1 MKSLI
6 LSIFIIIINM
16 DIINETSIDP
26 EMIPVVDKKTAH
38 LNQLG
43 QARESAKIKRQREK
57 ETLTEMNTK
66 LDTLLKKKGPVE
78 KEEEEEEQ
86 DEPPPKR
93 NKVRVT
99 KTEEPEQGTESSIG
113 DSLSVTA
120 LRSGAVLGLAGL
132 SWYVQN
138 VWKKQTTPVVE
149 NTKKNFP
156 AVRVQETQKTQL
168 VSGKNKV
175 GKSGFVL

>member
-1 MKSLI
+1 
-6 LSIFIIIINM
+6 M

-26 EMIPVVDKKTAH
+26 EMIPVVDQKKTAH
-38 LNQLG
+38 LHQLG
-43 QARESAKIKRQREK
+43 QARESAKLKRQREK

-99 KTEEPEQGTESSIG
+99 KTEEPEQDTESIIG

-138 VWKKQTTPVVE
+138 VWKKKTTAPVVE
-149 NTKKNFP
+149 NTKKIFP
-156 AVRVQETQKTQL
+156 IARVQETQKTQL